1 MKIVEESII
10 DYQVKIAVTEA
21 TILDDYKIQ
30 IIFNDNTKQIVD
42 FEPFLKKSQHPAIQK
57 YLDKTN
63 FRNFEI
69 VDGNINWNDYDMIFP
84 VEDLKKGQIS

>member
-1 MKIVEESII
+1 MKIVEEPIV
-10 DYQVKIAVTEA
+10 DYQIKIAVTG
-21 TILDDYKIQ
+21 TVILDNYKLQ
-30 IIFNDNTKQIVD
+30 ITFNDETKTIVD
-42 FEPFLKKSQHPAIQK
+42 FESFLKNSQHPAIKK